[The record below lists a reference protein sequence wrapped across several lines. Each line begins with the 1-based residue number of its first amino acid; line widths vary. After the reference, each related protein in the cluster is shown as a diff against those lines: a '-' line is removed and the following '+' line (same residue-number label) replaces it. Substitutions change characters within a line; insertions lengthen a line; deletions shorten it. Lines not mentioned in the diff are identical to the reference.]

1 MIPWDDDMDVYMPR
15 KDYERFL
22 SMAGKVNELV
32 PGLEGQ
38 YDIFS
43 TRTGTEGYPVAIA
56 KFTDMNSSIWE
67 QERYPFVFGM
77 FIDVF
82 PLDSVGDDP
91 ETNRNLKAMYN
102 SAFKNYR
109 RSLRHY
115 RFTDFLYTL
124 FQFRFGKLA
133 GMFKDVLWMKPRKEL
148 YLNKFNDIDKAMAAS
163 SGDTL
168 IVLPAYSSVE
178 KVTYPK
184 EWFDGYRTARF
195 EDFEVRVPADDD
207 AVLRRNYG
215 DYMQLPPKYERIST
229 HGKFFV
235 NLSERMTVKKI
246 RAEMRS
252 GKHDKYAGR

>member
-1 MIPWDDDMDVYMPR
+1 
-15 KDYERFL
+15 
-22 SMAGKVNELV
+22 
-32 PGLEGQ
+32 
-38 YDIFS
+38 
-43 TRTGTEGYPVAIA
+43 
-56 KFTDMNSSIWE
+56 
-67 QERYPFVFGM
+67 
-77 FIDVF
+77 
-82 PLDSVGDDP
+82 
-91 ETNRNLKAMYN
+91 
-102 SAFKNYR
+102 
-109 RSLRHY
+109 
-115 RFTDFLYTL
+115 
-124 FQFRFGKLA
+124 
-133 GMFKDVLWMKPRKEL
+133 MFKDVLWMKPRKEL

-195 EDFEVRVPADDD
+195 EDFEVRVPADETFKAPAEYDKF
-207 AVLRRNYG
+207 LTTLYG